1 MSRRF
6 AILVLGALTLS
17 TVSTT
22 ITSAGAS
29 MRTQRPA
36 RIVSLSP
43 TATEMLFAVG
53 AGKQV
58 VAVDDQSNY
67 PSSVPK
73 TDLSGFQPNVEAIA
87 GYNPDLV
94 VLSDSSAKSQL
105 ETLGIDVLVL
115 PAAKTLDDS
124 YAQIRKLGKTTGRAA
139 KAKHLVNEIR
149 SEIANIARGV
159 PKVKKQPTAY
169 YELDDTYFS
178 ADSSTFVGRL
188 LKLAGFA
195 NIADGAKSDGSGYPQ
210 LSAEAVVNANP
221 DVIFLADSKCCGQ
234 DAKTIGGRPG
244 FADVKA
250 VKDGN
255 VVVLNEDI
263 AQRWGPRVVNLL
275 RTLVK
280 ERKSQ

>member
-29 MRTQRPA
+29 VRTQRPA

-94 VLSDSSAKSQL
+94 VLSSSSC
-105 ETLGIDVLVL
+105 
-115 PAAKTLDDS
+115 
-124 YAQIRKLGKTTGRAA
+124 
-139 KAKHLVNEIR
+139 R
-149 SEIANIARGV
+149 S
-159 PKVKKQPTAY
+159 
-169 YELDDTYFS
+169 
-178 ADSSTFVGRL
+178 
-188 LKLAGFA
+188 
-195 NIADGAKSDGSGYPQ
+195 GA
-210 LSAEAVVNANP
+210 
-221 DVIFLADSKCCGQ
+221 
-234 DAKTIGGRPG
+234 
-244 FADVKA
+244 
-250 VKDGN
+250 
-255 VVVLNEDI
+255 
-263 AQRWGPRVVNLL
+263 
-275 RTLVK
+275 
-280 ERKSQ
+280 